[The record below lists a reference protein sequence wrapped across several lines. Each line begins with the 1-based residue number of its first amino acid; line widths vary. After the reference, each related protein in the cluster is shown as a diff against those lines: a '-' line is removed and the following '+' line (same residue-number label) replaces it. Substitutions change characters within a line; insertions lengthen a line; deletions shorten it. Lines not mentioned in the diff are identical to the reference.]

1 MHEPTE
7 PAVTTTTSTNPAD
20 TQPQG
25 QPDPARPATPSRL
38 MIAVSDLA
46 AHPGNARCDM
56 NLTEEFC
63 ASVAAEGVRIPLLVT
78 PGPDG
83 SGWRVIEGHRRLA
96 AAVKA
101 GLPEVPC
108 HIDPARAQ
116 DEAGQYVDMLL
127 ANSNGYRA
135 NYTIFEETAA
145 LFAAHEAG
153 ASRTRLRK
161 ATGRTPA
168 QIKSG
173 LAVGGL
179 TTGTRAKAAELDREI
194 TLDELA
200 LLAEFDGDTDATDRL
215 LTAIDHGYPPEHT
228 AQQIRL
234 DRADAAQHAQLLADL
249 QAAGI
254 TVTSNLPDGAAW
266 LDGLTHDSQDL
277 TPDTHAACPGH
288 GATFSQWNQL
298 QPLYYCTSP
307 DDHGHASRYARS
319 GTPAGT
325 SLPGHNGTTGDI
337 RTGQPDPAADADR
350 RLVVAGNKAW
360 QAAAEV
366 RHRWLATGLFAR
378 RGLPRQA
385 QLFLARQ
392 LLAMPEPL
400 RTGLPAARHRPLMAA
415 VTGRDSEQW
424 ERECDAAP
432 AGRLTVIALAPLV
445 AAYEHAM
452 TEGEGR
458 NTWRT
463 GRYSPCPRADAG
475 RYLTFL
481 SSLGY
486 ELSAIE
492 RSVADGVPWTGEA
505 MPGVLGE
512 PDQAQDGAE
521 HQPTV
526 GHPDQETGDD
536 SDPGRAAA

>member
-392 LLAMPEPL
+392 LLAMPSPL
-400 RTGLPAARHRPLMAA
+400 ASGLSGATAMTLFTQLTGHDQVHWLGIAD
-415 VTGRDSEQW
+415 T
-424 ERECDAAP
+424 AP
-432 AGRLTVIALAPLV
+432 PGRLVIVMLAPV
-445 AAYEHAM
+445 ITAYEHAL
-452 TEGEGR
+452 TSGDGR

-463 GRYSPCPRADAG
+463 DRYSPCPRADAG
-475 RYLTFL
+475 TYLTL
-481 SSLGY
+481 LASLGY
-486 ELSAIE
+486 QLSAIE
-492 RSVADGVPWTGEA
+492 QAVADGTPWTGDTTLASLLAPEQPEDDAEPGDVSNPDAASEA
-505 MPGVLGE
+505 DAGSP
-512 PDQAQDGAE
+512 A
-521 HQPTV
+521 H
-526 GHPDQETGDD
+526 
-536 SDPGRAAA
+536 AA